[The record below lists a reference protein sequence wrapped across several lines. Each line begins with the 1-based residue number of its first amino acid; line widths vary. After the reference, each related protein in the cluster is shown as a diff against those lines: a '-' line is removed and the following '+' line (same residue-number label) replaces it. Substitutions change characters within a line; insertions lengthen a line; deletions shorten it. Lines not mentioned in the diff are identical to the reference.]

1 MIILNTERG
10 FIEIESWDDIKSEV
24 AFLENLDPSK
34 HELKSVVGFYA
45 FKEKGKCGLTT
56 CHQPHMKGFIVETKK
71 GRLTN
76 IGKDC
81 GKTHFGVE
89 FETLSKQL
97 DKDYKES
104 KNREKLDSFNSQ
116 VQSLEKT

>member
-10 FIEIESWDDIKSEV
+10 FIEVENWDDIKSQA

-34 HELKSVVGFYA
+34 HELKSVIGFYA

-71 GRLTN
+71 GILTN

-81 GKTHFGVE
+81 GKT
-89 FETLSKQL
+89 LW
-97 DKDYKES
+97 
-104 KNREKLDSFNSQ
+104 R
-116 VQSLEKT
+116 